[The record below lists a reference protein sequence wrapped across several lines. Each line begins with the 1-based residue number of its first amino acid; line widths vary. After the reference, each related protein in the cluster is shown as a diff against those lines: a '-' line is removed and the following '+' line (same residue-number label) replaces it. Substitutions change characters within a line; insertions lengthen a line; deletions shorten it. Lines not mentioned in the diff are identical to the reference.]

1 LFLLPLRG
9 HKLLSAKY
17 EEGIGVELWLSALL
31 FAILTAGTVLCLIK
45 FRERAPQWVTI
56 IGIVLAV
63 MAVALLCY
71 TVMAL
76 LLIGGIE

>member
-1 LFLLPLRG
+1 MEG
-9 HKLLSAKY
+9 
-17 EEGIGVELWLSALL
+17 GIGVELWLSALL
-31 FAILTAGTVLCLIK
+31 FVILTAGAVLCLAK
-45 FRERAPQWVTI
+45 FRERAPRSMMI

-71 TVMAL
+71 AMMTL